1 MFRSKTEDVYL
12 KKKKKN
18 SETDTNGKMM
28 SLKIKH
34 TYLKIHC
41 EKQRC
46 EKTKDSEVNKIS
58 FQVSAYK
65 S

>member
-1 MFRSKTEDVYL
+1 M
-12 KKKKKN
+12 KKKKEN

>member
-12 KKKKKN
+12 KKKKN

-58 FQVSAYK
+58 QVSAYK